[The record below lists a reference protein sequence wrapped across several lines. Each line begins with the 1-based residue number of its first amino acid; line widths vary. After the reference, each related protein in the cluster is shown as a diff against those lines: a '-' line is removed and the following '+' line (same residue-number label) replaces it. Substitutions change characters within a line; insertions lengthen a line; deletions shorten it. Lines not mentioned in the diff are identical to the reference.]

1 MKETLWLP
9 VIALFSCFSY
19 AQGDTVI
26 VRPLPIDDVL
36 QNPSMGITTF
46 QRFNG
51 QATNP
56 PLEWSE
62 VGPVAKLPQ
71 AVIRPDFPDTTIDY
85 LRWYWDA
92 SNLSPGNSA
101 GKSSTSLC
109 KRREHMGRR
118 WQSGLC
124 RIPTR
129 TLFPLGINLLARGGP
144 TSPVTKTGTS
154 GNLIFLILPFSS
166 IGASWW
172 PQPDA
177 ATTEILI
184 STAWT
189 YLPSVIGVKAG
200 VRTCPPS
207 PIRRL

>member
-1 MKETLWLP
+1 M
-9 VIALFSCFSY
+9 SCKIQVWESPPSRDLTDKQPTRRLSGPKLARSLDFHRPQPNPTSP
-19 AQGDTVI
+19 TP
-26 VRPLPIDDVL
+26 PLPT
-36 QNPSMGITTF
+36 SGGIGT
-46 QRFNG
+46 
-51 QATNP
+51 P
-56 PLEWSE
+56 
-62 VGPVAKLPQ
+62 
-71 AVIRPDFPDTTIDY
+71 
-85 LRWYWDA
+85 

-154 GNLIFLILPFSS
+154 GSLIFLILPFSS

-172 PQPDA
+172 RQPDA